1 MSDLLTLRVPGNEKE
16 ALAFS
21 SQLSG
26 MPVSKVIMPFLI
38 EGTKVSL
45 GASLLFRI
53 GTNVYKRD
61 RYEDFIDLLQEP
73 TKKGTSIIAPMGPA
87 ELQNIVPRVVWDF
100 FDLLVLT
107 KAVSRMNEALE
118 EVELEMDTSFIS
130 PDLLRSLCYSIGD
143 SYLSMGGS
151 LESMNFQL
159 ANEVFFHRMLHIFYW
174 SNAKGTQKALSTQWY
189 AKGDLISK
197 IVGEMNE
204 HYSERSGA
212 RVMEAIVVSAPARKR
227 GRPKKKK
234 RKALPPGPQV
244 IAKEIPP
251 R

>member
-21 SQLSG
+21 SHLSG
-26 MPVSKVIMPFLI
+26 MPVSKVIMPFLA
-38 EGTKVSL
+38 EGAKVSL

-61 RYEDFIDLLQEP
+61 RFEDFIDLLLEP
-73 TKKGTSIIAPMGPA
+73 TKKGTSIFSPVGP
-87 ELQNIVPRVVWDF
+87 EEFQNLVPRVVWDF
-100 FDLLVLT
+100 FDLLIST
-107 KAVSRMNEALE
+107 KAVSRLNATLE
-118 EVELEMDTSFIS
+118 EVEVEMDTNFIT
-130 PDLLRSLCYSIGD
+130 PDLLRALCYNIGD

-151 LESMNFQL
+151 LDSMNYQL
-159 ANEVFFHRMLHIFYW
+159 ANEIFFHRMLHFFYW
-174 SNAKGTQKALSTQWY
+174 SNAKGTQRSLSTQWY
-189 AKGDLISK
+189 AKGEMISK

-204 HYSERSGA
+204 FYSERTGS
-212 RVMEAIVVSAPARKR
+212 RVMEAIVVSAPSKKR

-244 IAKEIPP
+244 MAKELK
-251 R
+251 